1 MVIFKEIQKRERIA
15 TRDGYGKA
23 LVELGEENKNVVVL
37 SGDLTESTRTHWFR
51 EKFPKRFIE
60 VGVAEQNMM
69 GIAAGLALAGK
80 IPFASSFAV
89 FSPGRNWDQLR
100 VSVCYN
106 EANVKIA
113 GGHAGITTGEDGAT
127 HQALEDIAITR
138 VLPNLRVVVPCDFEE
153 TKKATKESAM
163 IQGPVYIRFGREKVP
178 QITSNDDRF
187 EIGKA
192 EVLKEGDDVTIV
204 ACGLMVYEALRAAE
218 ELKKEKISVMVV
230 NNHTIKPFDA
240 RTIVNSAKRTGLVI
254 TAEEHQINAGLG
266 GTVAEVLS
274 ENYPVL
280 MKRVGVLDT
289 FGESGAPD
297 LLMQKYRLT
306 WKDIVKKVKDSIQ
319 YKYRGLCED
328 PHEIHSPMARQE
340 AHLKPSYFIGIPQLF
355 KK

>member
-1 MVIFKEIQKRERIA
+1 MPIFKEIQKRERIA
-15 TRDGYGKA
+15 TRDGYGRA
-23 LVELGEENKNVVVL
+23 LVELGEENKDVVVL
-37 SGDLTESTRTHWFR
+37 SGDLTESMRVHWFR

-138 VLPNLRVVVPCDFEE
+138 VLPNLRVIVPCDFEE
-153 TKKATKESAM
+153 TKKATKKSVA
-163 IQGPVYIRFGREKVP
+163 IKGPVYIRMGREKVP
-178 QITSNDDRF
+178 QVTTKEDRF
-187 EIGKA
+187 EFGRA
-192 EVLKEGDDVTIV
+192 EILKEGDDVTIV
-204 ACGLMVYEALRAAE
+204 ACGRMVYEALRASE

-230 NNHTIKPFDA
+230 NSHTIKPLDA
-240 RTIVNSAKRTGLVI
+240 KTIINSARRTGLVV

-266 GTVAEVLS
+266 GAVAEVLS

-280 MKRVGVLDT
+280 AKRIGVLDA

-297 LLMQKYRLT
+297 LLMQKYRIT
-306 WKDIVKKVKDSIQ
+306 WKDIARKIKESMP
-319 YKYRGLCED
+319 YKYKGLCAD
-328 PHEIHSPMARQE
+328 QHEVHSSLTRQE
-340 AHLKPSYFIGIPQLF
+340 PQIKPGYFLGIPQLF